1 MIVRADHSQEGGI
14 QKLKRGKV
22 MVVTVHKKILK
33 KIKKVHKQDRGLSK
47 KTKNAMLKQLKKC
60 KKINDRGY
68 IRNDEE

>member
-1 MIVRADHSQEGGI
+1 MI
-14 QKLKRGKV
+14 
-22 MVVTVHKKILK
+22 VTVHKKILK
-33 KIKKVHKQDRGLSK
+33 KIKKVHKQDHGSSK